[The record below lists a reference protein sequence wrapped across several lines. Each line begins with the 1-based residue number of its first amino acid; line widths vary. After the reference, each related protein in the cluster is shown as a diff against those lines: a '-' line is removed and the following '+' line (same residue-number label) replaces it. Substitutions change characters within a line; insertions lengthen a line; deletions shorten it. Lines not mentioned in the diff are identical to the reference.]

1 MRHQRVNDIDLYIE
15 GEGIPL
21 LCLHGWTMDHTMWR
35 YQSPL
40 ADRNIML
47 ISYDRRGHGTRP
59 DGDCGLIPDLH
70 DISTIID
77 HLKLDRLA
85 LIGMSQ
91 GARIAHVYAH
101 HHASHISHLILQS
114 APAAEDQLTDVTNPL
129 IPIDAYRALIQ
140 AGEMDAFRDR
150 WLHHPL
156 MHCAEDG
163 PRQHLHE
170 MVERYR
176 GSDLLS
182 SSSRKAELTRK
193 AEPSERSG
201 VQKSSYVG
209 PLLAITG
216 DQEPRLLRHYAD
228 HLIDKHRSMSD
239 QPAIRLD
246 IQGHGH
252 FTNMTIPHKV
262 NDAIFDFIS
271 DHRSSAVA

>member
-1 MRHQRVNDIDLYIE
+1 MRHQRVNDIDLSIE

-59 DGDCGLIPDLH
+59 DGNCGLIPDLQ
-70 DISTIID
+70 DIATIID

-91 GARIAHVYAH
+91 GARIAHIYAQH
-101 HHASHISHLILQS
+101 NASRISHLILQG
-114 APAAEDQLTDVTNPL
+114 APAAEDQLTDITNPL
-129 IPIDAYRALIQ
+129 IPIDAYRALMQ
-140 AGEMDAFRDR
+140 AGNMKEFRDQ

-156 MHCAEDG
+156 MHCTEDG

-176 GSDLLS
+176 GTDLLS
-182 SSSRKAELTRK
+182 SSSLK
-193 AEPSERSG
+193 AEPSERSD
-201 VQKSSYVG
+201 VQKRSYIG

-216 DQEPRLLRHYAD
+216 DQEPHPLRHYAD
-228 HLIDKHRSMSD
+228 HLIDKHRSMSH

-271 DHRSSAVA
+271 DHRTSAVA